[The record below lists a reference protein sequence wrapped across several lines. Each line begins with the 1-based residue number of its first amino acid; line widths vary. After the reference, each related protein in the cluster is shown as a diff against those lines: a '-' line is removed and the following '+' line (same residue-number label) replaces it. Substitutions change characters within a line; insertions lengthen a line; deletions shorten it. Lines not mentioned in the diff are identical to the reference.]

1 MTSGIAFNSLLPS
14 CRRRR
19 RGRRTRGTINGLSV
33 VVLTLFYHSSS
44 RSSWLLDILCSVFCS
59 LENKIVYLLSKTIQ
73 RHPPIQSRGRR
84 YCSVV
89 LLTWPP
95 PFCSKIR
102 LAISQTQSVVN
113 KCWSVT
119 PRIKWSN
126 SGYITSEEG
135 VQLQSTPQ
143 KYYPTKRDKI
153 KDWLEYEKWR
163 NCGKFTNT
171 GYCSSQCGTEDQ
183 SGMQRWI
190 KKEGAIVYGT
200 AQVTETLLLMLPW
213 YSWNVISFV

>member
-1 MTSGIAFNSLLPS
+1 MVCTSLLLLLPFPCLYLPGLMTSGIAFNSLLPS
-14 CRRRR
+14 CRRSR

-59 LENKIVYLLSKTIQ
+59 LENKIVYLHSKTIQ

-119 PRIKWSN
+119 PRIK
-126 SGYITSEEG
+126 
-135 VQLQSTPQ
+135 
-143 KYYPTKRDKI
+143 
-153 KDWLEYEKWR
+153 
-163 NCGKFTNT
+163 
-171 GYCSSQCGTEDQ
+171 
-183 SGMQRWI
+183 
-190 KKEGAIVYGT
+190 
-200 AQVTETLLLMLPW
+200 
-213 YSWNVISFV
+213 